1 MKKILLFCLMM
12 SLLMMPSFA
21 EKYSEDENNTNML
34 ESADM
39 LKQIINTLE
48 NNHENN
54 SYQNQQ
60 DQQNKQNQLTYLSN
74 DILKQ
79 AELLQKV
86 IKELEGISP
95 PMIYNHFTYKG
106 SQFMFFHIQ

>member
-34 ESADM
+34 ESADK

-48 NNHENN
+48 NNLEYNT
-54 SYQNQQ
+54 YQ
-60 DQQNKQNQLTYLSN
+60 DQQNNQNQQTNLNNN
-74 DILKQ
+74 DLIKQ

-86 IKELEGISP
+86 IKELEAISP
-95 PMIYNHFTYKG
+95 PMIYNHFIYKG
-106 SQFMFFHIQ
+106 TPFLFFHIQ

>member
-21 EKYSEDENNTNML
+21 EKYSEDENNTNKL
-34 ESADM
+34 ESADK

-48 NNHENN
+48 NN
-54 SYQNQQ
+54 QNQQ
-60 DQQNKQNQLTYLSN
+60 AYPNNN
-74 DILKQ
+74 DLIKQ

-86 IKELEGISP
+86 IKELEAISP
-95 PMIYNHFTYKG
+95 PMIYNHIIYKG

>member
-1 MKKILLFCLMM
+1 MKKILLFCLMI

-34 ESADM
+34 ESADK

-48 NNHENN
+48 NNLEYNT
-54 SYQNQQ
+54 YQ
-60 DQQNKQNQLTYLSN
+60 DQQNNQNQQTYLNNN
-74 DILKQ
+74 DMIKQ

-86 IKELEGISP
+86 IKELEAISP
-95 PMIYNHFTYKG
+95 PMIYNHIKYKG
-106 SQFMFFHIQ
+106 SHFLFFHMK